1 VTQEFISGVGTP
13 QATTE
18 RRQPDLGLINLTHR
32 VDKIA
37 DKVASLESNHIEHK
51 QELKELSAAVSK
63 LSNTIS
69 RGIWILIGGASVLAF
84 LVSGQFTQTV
94 KTGAAIVGVQ

>member
-1 VTQEFISGVGTP
+1 MTTEFISGVGSQGVVTD
-13 QATTE
+13 
-18 RRQPDLGLINLTHR
+18 RRQPDIGLLNLSHR
-32 VDKIA
+32 VDKLT
-37 DKVASLESNHIEHK
+37 DKVSSLEANHIEHK

-63 LSNTIS
+63 LSNTIN

-94 KTGAAIVGVQ
+94 KAGAAIVGVQ